1 MQTRIAKKLKITTII
16 LMLQIKFISRKRLED
31 LSADEFLSYG
41 LDSDISLDDG
51 DDNDSSHE
59 DYAPDEKIE
68 DKRVM

>member
-1 MQTRIAKKLKITTII
+1 
-16 LMLQIKFISRKRLED
+16 MLQIKFISRKRLED